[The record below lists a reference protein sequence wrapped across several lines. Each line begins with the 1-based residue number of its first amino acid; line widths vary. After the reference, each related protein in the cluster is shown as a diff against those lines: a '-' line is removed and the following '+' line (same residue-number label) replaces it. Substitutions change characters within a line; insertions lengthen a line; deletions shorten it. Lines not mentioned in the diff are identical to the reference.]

1 MNSMEYKAELAL
13 VKSQS
18 IDVTDFEEKLDTFKT
33 GFAATTTSPAR
44 SLYFLLDRNV
54 NIFFVLGMKFKY
66 LLILPLLVA
75 SLQAASVSDL
85 TFTLN
90 GDSTEYGVSDCLE
103 TASGI
108 LDIPSTYSGLPVTS
122 IGDNAFLDCTSL
134 TSITIP
140 DSVTSIGD
148 FAFRDCTSLSSITI
162 GDSVTSI
169 GVGLI
174 YGTNIS
180 YDYTA
185 DNLNYLISR
194 SGQSAYL
201 VDGLSAS
208 GSVNIPTQVNNAYVK
223 LICGGAFT
231 GVVSLSSITIGDS
244 VTSIGRYSFFGCSN
258 LTSIT
263 ITDSVTWIG
272 PEAFG
277 QTSANISF
285 YRPLLEAA
293 EAARDALPTQTAY
306 DAVVAERDAK
316 FTLDEVSNLRP
327 GSTMIE
333 IADGLATLSMQVEQS
348 DDLGIWTTGGAST
361 IQIPIGAEAGKKFFR
376 FTMTE

>member
-1 MNSMEYKAELAL
+1 
-13 VKSQS
+13 
-18 IDVTDFEEKLDTFKT
+18 
-33 GFAATTTSPAR
+33 
-44 SLYFLLDRNV
+44 
-54 NIFFVLGMKFKY
+54 
-66 LLILPLLVA
+66 
-75 SLQAASVSDL
+75 
-85 TFTLN
+85 
-90 GDSTEYGVSDCLE
+90 
-103 TASGI
+103 
-108 LDIPSTYSGLPVTS
+108 
-122 IGDNAFLDCTSL
+122 
-134 TSITIP
+134 
-140 DSVTSIGD
+140 
-148 FAFRDCTSLSSITI
+148 
-162 GDSVTSI
+162 
-169 GVGLI
+169 
-174 YGTNIS
+174 
-180 YDYTA
+180 
-185 DNLNYLISR
+185 
-194 SGQSAYL
+194 
-201 VDGLSAS
+201 
-208 GSVNIPTQVNNAYVK
+208 
-223 LICGGAFT
+223 
-231 GVVSLSSITIGDS
+231 

-316 FTLDEVSNLRP
+316 LTLDEVSNLRP